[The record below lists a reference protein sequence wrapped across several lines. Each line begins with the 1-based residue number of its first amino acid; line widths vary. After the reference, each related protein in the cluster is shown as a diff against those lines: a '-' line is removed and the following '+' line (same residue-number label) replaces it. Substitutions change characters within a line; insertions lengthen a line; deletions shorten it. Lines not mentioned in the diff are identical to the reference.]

1 MLFRRHH
8 LRRGRTTSTTSAR
21 TGDNE
26 VTILA
31 PVFGDDRGLL
41 RRDLARAVVDAEFTG
56 RDEARMHD
64 LAVRNQNDALSPSE
78 KESLFAFAK
87 AGTLCSILPSKVR
100 CTLKFTLKNPAPA

>member
-1 MLFRRHH
+1 
-8 LRRGRTTSTTSAR
+8 
-21 TGDNE
+21 

-31 PVFGDDRGLL
+31 HVFGDDRGLL

-64 LAVRNQNDALSPSE
+64 LAVRNQNDAHSPSE

-87 AGTLCSILPSKVR
+87 TGTLLSILPSNVR
-100 CTLKFTLKNPAPA
+100 RTLTIKLKNPASA

>member
-1 MLFRRHH
+1 
-8 LRRGRTTSTTSAR
+8 
-21 TGDNE
+21 

-41 RRDLARAVVDAEFTG
+41 GRDLARAVVDAEFSG

-64 LAVRNQNDALSPSE
+64 LAVRNQNEALSPSE
-78 KESLFAFAK
+78 KESLFACAK

-100 CTLKFTLKNPAPA
+100 CTLKFKLKNPAPA

>member
-1 MLFRRHH
+1 M
-8 LRRGRTTSTTSAR
+8 
-21 TGDNE
+21 
-26 VTILA
+26 TILA

-41 RRDLARAVVDAEFTG
+41 HRDLARAVVDAEFTG

-87 AGTLCSILPSKVR
+87 AGTLCSILPSNVR
-100 CTLKFTLKNPAPA
+100 RTLKFTLKNPAPA

>member
-1 MLFRRHH
+1 
-8 LRRGRTTSTTSAR
+8 
-21 TGDNE
+21 

-31 PVFGDDRGLL
+31 PVFDDERGLF
-41 RRDLARAVVDAEFTG
+41 RRDLARSVVDAEFSG
-56 RDEARMHD
+56 RDEARVHD

-100 CTLKFTLKNPAPA
+100 CTLKFKLKNPAPA